1 MKNVQY
7 GSLFSQLLSL
17 FNRND
22 FARHVRDLEA
32 EYGSKGFSCWDQF
45 VSMMFCHLAQAKS
58 LREITQGLK
67 SSQGRL
73 SHLGMSEAPKRSTLS
88 YANKHRTWEL
98 YERLFY
104 DLLQV
109 CKQAAPQKK
118 AKFRFKNK
126 LMSIDASVIELC
138 IEMFDWA
145 KYRKAKGAAKLH
157 LVLDH
162 DGYLPV
168 FADLTTGKVADIN
181 IANKLK
187 FAPGTIV
194 AMDRGYIDYSLFE
207 RWTDEGVFFVTR
219 TKSNTQYFFVPGQ
232 KERPLKGNIRLDK
245 LVTLNSFNF
254 ACDRKCKK
262 VLRVVRVWVEEKQ
275 QELEF
280 ITNNLTLAASTIAAI
295 YKERWQIELFFKAL
309 KQNLKIKIFV
319 GTSYNAVQIQLW
331 TALICIL
338 LLKYLKARSKC
349 DWHLSNLI
357 ALLRLNLFSYRD
369 LWRWIN
375 DPYETPPIRP
385 PNVQPLLPG
394 LDLGQ
399 HSLLMGR

>member
-17 FNRND
+17 FDRKD
-22 FARHVRDLEA
+22 FSRHVRDLEA

-58 LREITQGLK
+58 LREITQGLR

-73 SHLGMSEAPKRSTLS
+73 SHLGMSDAPKRSTLS

-109 CKQAAPQKK
+109 CKQVAPRKK
-118 AKFRFKNK
+118 VKFRFKNK

-145 KYRKAKGAAKLH
+145 RYRKAKGAAKLH

-207 RWTDEGVFFVTR
+207 RWTDEGVYFVTR
-219 TKSNTQYFFVPGQ
+219 TKKNTEYYFEPNQ
-232 KERPLKGNIRLDK
+232 KERPLKGNVRLDK
-245 LVTLNSFNF
+245 LVTLNSFNC

-309 KQNLKIKIFV
+309 KQNLKIKTFV

-357 ALLRLNLFSYRD
+357 ALLRLNLFTYRD
-369 LWRWIN
+369 LWKWIS
-375 DPYETPPIRP
+375 DPYETPPRP
-385 PNVQPLLPG
+385 PPSEQLPLAG
-394 LDLGQ
+394 FDLGQ
-399 HSLLMGR
+399 QAFGGI

>member
-1 MKNVQY
+1 MLGPVCFHVVLPFGAGEILAGNY
-7 GSLFSQLLSL
+7 SGIEELSG
-17 FNRND
+17 
-22 FARHVRDLEA
+22 AV
-32 EYGSKGFSCWDQF
+32 
-45 VSMMFCHLAQAKS
+45 
-58 LREITQGLK
+58 
-67 SSQGRL
+67 
-73 SHLGMSEAPKRSTLS
+73 SHLGMKEAPKRSTLS
-88 YANKHRTWEL
+88 YANQHRTWEL

-109 CKQAAPQKK
+109 CKEIAPRKNK
-118 AKFRFKNK
+118 KFRFKNK
-126 LMSIDASVIELC
+126 LMSIDASIIELC

-168 FADLTTGKVADIN
+168 FADLTEGKVADIN
-181 IANKLK
+181 IANKLN

-194 AMDRGYIDYSLFE
+194 GMDRGYIDYSLFE

-219 TKSNTQYFFVPGQ
+219 TKKNTQYFFKPGQ

-245 LVTLNSFNF
+245 IVTLNSLNC

-262 VLRVVRVWVEEKQ
+262 ELRVVRVWVEEKQ

-295 YKERWQIELFFKAL
+295 YKERWKIELFFKDL
-309 KQNLKIKIFV
+309 KQNLKIKTFV

-338 LLKYLKARSKC
+338 LLKYLKFRSSC
-349 DWHLSNLI
+349 DWHLSNLV

-369 LWRWIN
+369 LWKWIN
-375 DPYETPPIRP
+375 DPYQTPPQRP
-385 PNVQPLLPG
+385 PTQQL
-394 LDLGQ
+394 
-399 HSLLMGR
+399 SLSGF

>member
-1 MKNVQY
+1 VKNVQY

-22 FARHVRDLEA
+22 FARHVKDLEA

-45 VSMMFCHLAQAKS
+45 VSMLFCHLAQAKS
-58 LREITQGLK
+58 LREITMGLK
-67 SSQGRL
+67 SSAGRL
-73 SHLGMSEAPKRSTLS
+73 AHLGMSEAPRRSTLS
-88 YANKHRTWEL
+88 YANAHRTWEL

-104 DLLQV
+104 DLLQT
-109 CKQAAPQKK
+109 CKAVAPKK
-118 AKFRFKNK
+118 KFRFKNK
-126 LMSIDASVIELC
+126 LMSIDSSIIELC

-145 KYRKAKGAAKLH
+145 KYRTAKGAAKLH

-168 FADLTTGKVADIN
+168 FADLTDGKEADVN
-181 IANKLK
+181 IANKLQ

-194 AMDRGYIDYSLFE
+194 VMDRGYIDYSLFE
-207 RWTDEGVFFVTR
+207 RWTQADVFFVTR
-219 TKSNTQYFFVPGQ
+219 TKKNTQYFFVPAQ
-232 KERPLKGNIRLDK
+232 QERPLTGTVRLDK
-245 LVTLNSFNF
+245 LVTLNALNC
-254 ACDRKCKK
+254 ACDRKCKS

-275 QELEF
+275 EELEF

-309 KQNLKIKIFV
+309 KQNLKIKTFV

-338 LLKYLKARSKC
+338 LLKYLQFLSKC
-349 DWHLSNLI
+349 NWHLSNLV
-357 ALLRLNLFSYRD
+357 ALLRLNLFTYRD
-369 LWRWIN
+369 LWKWIS
-375 DPYETPPIRP
+375 DPYETPPLHP
-385 PNVQPLLPG
+385 PDEQPMLPG
-394 LDLGQ
+394 FDLGQ
-399 HSLLMGR
+399 HPMGAST

>member
-22 FARHVRDLEA
+22 FSRHVRDLDA
-32 EYGSKGFSCWDQF
+32 EYRSKGFSCWDQF
-45 VSMMFCHLAQAKS
+45 VSMLFCHLAQAKS
-58 LREITQGLK
+58 LREITMGLK
-67 SSQGRL
+67 SSAGRL
-73 SHLGMSEAPKRSTLS
+73 SHLGMSASPKRSTLS
-88 YANKHRTWEL
+88 YANAHRTWEL

-104 DLLQV
+104 DLLQT
-109 CKQAAPQKK
+109 CKAVAPKH
-118 AKFRFKNK
+118 KFRFKNK
-126 LMSIDASVIELC
+126 LMSIDSSVIELC

-168 FADLTTGKVADIN
+168 FADLTEGKQADVN
-181 IANKLK
+181 IANKLQ

-194 AMDRGYIDYSLFE
+194 VMDRGYIDYSLFE
-207 RWTDEGVFFVTR
+207 RWTEQGVFFVTR
-219 TKSNTQYFFVPGQ
+219 TKKNTDYYWLPRQ
-232 KERPLKGNIRLDK
+232 KKRPPKGLVRFDK
-245 LVTLNSFNF
+245 LVTLNAFNC
-254 ACDRKCKK
+254 ACDRKCKS

-275 QELEF
+275 EEMEF

-309 KQNLKIKIFV
+309 KQNLKIKTFV

-338 LLKYLKARSKC
+338 LLKYLQFRSTC
-349 DWHLSNLI
+349 SWHLSNLV
-357 ALLRLNLFSYRD
+357 ALLRLNLFTYRD
-369 LWRWIN
+369 LWRWIS
-375 DPYETPPIRP
+375 DPYETPPLRP
-385 PNVQPLLPG
+385 PNEQPMLPG
-394 LDLGQ
+394 FDLGQ
-399 HSLLMGR
+399 HHMETSG